1 MKLIRRRIASAA
13 FLVALLPLV
22 LSLPLLAAKPI
33 NTTLFGGLAIEG
45 YDPVAYFQAG
55 EPAKGSKSF
64 TYEWRGANWRF
75 SSAENRDLFAAA
87 PEQYAPQ
94 YGGYCA
100 YALSQGKTVGIDPAA
115 WTIVE
120 GKLYLNYNQKI
131 RQTWEKDIPGYISK
145 ADAAWPKILAKQ

>member
-1 MKLIRRRIASAA
+1 MKPIRRSIAFASILAA
-13 FLVALLPLV
+13 SLPLM
-22 LSLPLLAAKPI
+22 LALPLLAAKPI

-55 EPAKGSKSF
+55 APAKGSKSF
-64 TYEWRGANWRF
+64 TYEWGGANWRF

-87 PEQYAPQ
+87 PEKYAPQ
-94 YGGYCA
+94 YGGFCA
-100 YALSQGKTVGIDPAA
+100 YAVSQGKTVGIDPAA

-120 GKLYLNYNQKI
+120 DKLYLNYNQKI

-145 ADAAWPKILAKQ
+145 ADAAWPKILAE